1 MKTNLQIVAAH
12 APDADDDKRTIS
24 GLVLPYNVP
33 GYTSS
38 GAVTVASGTVTLPED
53 LGRIKLLRDHSTDE
67 GFTPVGYA
75 TAIEDTPEGLRMSFK
90 VAKTADGDVA
100 LADVNERVRDAL
112 SVELV
117 HTSVDAS
124 GNLIAGELKAVALVP
139 IPAFDDARVEL
150 ITASAHYLGTDEEES
165 DADGTEED
173 EEETTEETAD
183 TENVHPSG
191 DTDNDHPETPEK
203 EPDMNGTAK
212 APEGIQA
219 AKKDTP
225 LTFAGAV
232 RAFGDLVA
240 HRETPELT
248 AALKDITYSGQ
259 PATRAPKWLGELW
272 DGAAFT
278 REIVPTMT
286 PKTLT
291 SLEVRGWRWKE
302 KPKVDDWDGDKKAIP
317 SNTASTEPIESKAK
331 RLAAGWDFDRAYWD
345 FNDTEFIR
353 SFFEAARE
361 DYAIKSDERAAQS
374 IARWATEESTL
385 TATAQPDLLHAAA
398 HARQLIKKSTRI
410 EPTAFLVNP
419 DDMFGLFDITMLDIP
434 QFLELLGVD
443 PKKFISTD
451 LVPAGSLVSYVK
463 PAVEFH
469 ELAGAPIRVSAQH
482 IANGGID
489 EAIFGYW
496 DALLINPRGIVSVPV
511 GAGAAAA

>member
-38 GAVTVASGTVTLPED
+38 GAVTVASGTVTLPQD

-67 GFTPVGYA
+67 GFKPVGYA
-75 TAIEDTPEGLRMSFK
+75 TGIEDTPEGLRMSFK

-112 SVELV
+112 SVELI
-117 HTSVDAS
+117 HTDVDAD
-124 GNLIAGELKAVALVP
+124 GNLIAGVLKAVALVP
-139 IPAFDDARVEL
+139 IPAFEDARVEL
-150 ITASAHYLGTDEEES
+150 ITASAHYPDTAEETPEDDEEEP
-165 DADGTEED
+165 TEESS
-173 EEETTEETAD
+173 D
-183 TENVHPSG
+183 TENVHPTG
-191 DTDNDHPETPEK
+191 DTDTDHPATPEK
-203 EPDMNGTAK
+203 EPDMNGNAK

-225 LTFAGAV
+225 LTFSAAV
-232 RAFGDLVA
+232 HAIGDLA
-240 HRETPELT
+240 ARRETPELT

-259 PATRAPKWLGELW
+259 PATRAPKWVGELW

-302 KPKVDDWDGDKKAIP
+302 KPQVDDWDGDKKAIP
-317 SNTASTEPIESKAK
+317 SNTASTEPIDSKAK

-345 FNDTEFIR
+345 FGDTEFIR
-353 SFFEAARE
+353 SFLEAARE

-374 IARWATEESTL
+374 IAKWATEESTL

-398 HARQLIKKSTRI
+398 HARQLIKKATRT
-410 EPTAFLVNP
+410 EPTAFLVHP
-419 DDMFGLFDITMLDIP
+419 DDLFGLFDITMLDIP
-434 QFLELLGVD
+434 QFLKLLGVE
-443 PKKFISTD
+443 PEKFISTD

-489 EAIFGYW
+489 EALFGYW

-511 GAGAAAA
+511 GAGAAPAA